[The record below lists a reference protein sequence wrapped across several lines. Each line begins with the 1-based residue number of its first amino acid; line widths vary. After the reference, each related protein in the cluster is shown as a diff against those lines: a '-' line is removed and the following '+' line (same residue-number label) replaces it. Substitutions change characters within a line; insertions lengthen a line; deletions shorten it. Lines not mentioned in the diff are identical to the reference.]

1 MPIPAGAI
9 TATANSIAND
19 MAIVRQ
25 STPANDQAQGIGNSG
40 NTATESRILQLGSG
54 AKFEHLAARI
64 GIEYTSCMLQWY
76 FWLYQKFG
84 KDGQMFYRDGSRDG
98 VPKAI
103 TRRDLARDY
112 RFIHVGPD
120 SESDR
125 NLKISQ
131 LDKVVANLISLAT
144 ATQDPAMIAA
154 IIDVIRKQLPLLG
167 INNVQELLPENV
179 GEVAQQNALAG
190 EVGGTGGAVAGNP
203 AGITQ

>member
-1 MPIPAGAI
+1 M
-9 TATANSIAND
+9 N
-19 MAIVRQ
+19 IVSQ
-25 STPANDQAQGIGNSG
+25 S
-40 NTATESRILQLGSG
+40 R
-54 AKFEHLAARI
+54 
-64 GIEYTSCMLQWY
+64 
-76 FWLYQKFG
+76 
-84 KDGQMFYRDGSRDG
+84 
-98 VPKAI
+98 
-103 TRRDLARDY
+103 
-112 RFIHVGPD
+112 